1 MLLRYTDIEVI
12 IMNWDKWKRY
22 IPWILTSEAVGAL
35 SGFLSRSGMKMYES
49 AIAKPQL
56 SPPGWLFPVVWSLLY
71 LLMGVASYRVWV
83 SASELTK
90 KQNALF
96 FYILQLAFNFLWSL
110 IFFNAE
116 RYLFAFFWLI
126 GLWALVY
133 ITERKFERIDRLS
146 GYLLLPYLV
155 WVAFA
160 GYLNIGIYFLN

>member
-1 MLLRYTDIEVI
+1 MKTEWKKLIAAILLPLALGGTSAL
-12 IMNWDKWKRY
+12 
-22 IPWILTSEAVGAL
+22 LTSGA
-35 SGFLSRSGMKMYES
+35 MKSFES
-49 AIAKPQL
+49 VAKPPL
-56 SPPGWLFPVVWSLLY
+56 SPPAWLFPVVWSLLY

-126 GLWALVY
+126 GLWVLIY
-133 ITERKFERIDRLS
+133 ITERKFERIDKLS